1 MFSRSECL
9 SENFS
14 KYFVNGIH
22 KIVNGIHN
30 CEWGRHTTVSTSLLV
45 WIARARTNPH
55 RGHSDIGYGIR

>member
-30 CEWGRHTTVSTSLLV
+30 CEWGRHTTVLRTGGSTDF
-45 WIARARTNPH
+45 RF
-55 RGHSDIGYGIR
+55 